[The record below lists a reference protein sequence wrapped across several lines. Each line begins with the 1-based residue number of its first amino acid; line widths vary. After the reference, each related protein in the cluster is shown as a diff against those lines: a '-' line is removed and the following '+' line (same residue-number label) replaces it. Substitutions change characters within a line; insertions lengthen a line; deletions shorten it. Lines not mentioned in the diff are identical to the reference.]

1 MTEHEEIAAALQ
13 LYFDGLYEGDLE
25 EFGRI
30 FHENSH
36 LYFHADGVV
45 NDWPRQD
52 YFERIARRDS
62 PASQNL
68 ARRDRIVF
76 IDVSDDGTAY
86 AKVECQMPPRC
97 FTDYLTLLR
106 DGGQWRIISKTFSAV
121 VRED

>member
-76 IDVSDDGTAY
+76 IDVSDDGTAL
-86 AKVECQMPPRC
+86 AKVECQMPPRY

-106 DGGQWRIISKTFSAV
+106 DGGNWRIISKTFSTV
-121 VRED
+121 ERED